1 MLTAKNLQ
9 CMRAILSVA
18 HCHGN
23 LLGSSWHI
31 ILTVGLKIPY
41 ITSFEY
47 LVFIFT
53 NFLFLQ
59 FQTLQHLVW
68 ILGLKPMTSGLTSS
82 GTSSTENSSVITT
95 AVMADLPVLS
105 NMVTRL
111 FESSTELSD
120 ISVKYL
126 IEALSRLSDESI
138 ELASSN
144 REPSLF
150 AVAKLLETAL
160 VSFFFSSNQNIKS
173 NYVPIFLLNFFFT
186 LTGKSWTCGCGLET
200 NYKSFVSCL
209 STSSFENETMGMRSC
224 YTFDKVFN

>member
-1 MLTAKNLQ
+1 
-9 CMRAILSVA
+9 
-18 HCHGN
+18 
-23 LLGSSWHI
+23 
-31 ILTVGLKIPY
+31 
-41 ITSFEY
+41 
-47 LVFIFT
+47 
-53 NFLFLQ
+53 
-59 FQTLQHLVW
+59 
-68 ILGLKPMTSGLTSS
+68 MTSGLTTS
-82 GTSSTENSSVITT
+82 GSSSTENSSVITT

-160 VSFFFSSNQNIKS
+160 VSIINTVFFRNIKKVIIHYFRAIS
-173 NYVPIFLLNFFFT
+173 NFRKLPT
-186 LTGKSWTCGCGLET
+186 
-200 NYKSFVSCL
+200 
-209 STSSFENETMGMRSC
+209 
-224 YTFDKVFN
+224 

>member
-1 MLTAKNLQ
+1 
-9 CMRAILSVA
+9 
-18 HCHGN
+18 
-23 LLGSSWHI
+23 
-31 ILTVGLKIPY
+31 
-41 ITSFEY
+41 
-47 LVFIFT
+47 
-53 NFLFLQ
+53 
-59 FQTLQHLVW
+59 
-68 ILGLKPMTSGLTSS
+68 MTSGLTTS
-82 GTSSTENSSVITT
+82 GSSSTENSSVITT

-160 VSFFFSSNQNIKS
+160 VSIINTVLFFLYIKKVIIHYFRAISNFRKL
-173 NYVPIFLLNFFFT
+173 PT
-186 LTGKSWTCGCGLET
+186 
-200 NYKSFVSCL
+200 
-209 STSSFENETMGMRSC
+209 
-224 YTFDKVFN
+224 

>member
-1 MLTAKNLQ
+1 MFGLAPSIVAFMPLSLLRLQSLREFVLIQSCMISQKFYNPLMLLWNLY
-9 CMRAILSVA
+9 RE
-18 HCHGN
+18 N
-23 LLGSSWHI
+23 SSNW
-31 ILTVGLKIPY
+31 G
-41 ITSFEY
+41 Y
-47 LVFIFT
+47 LFS
-53 NFLFLQ
+53 

-68 ILGLKPMTSGLTSS
+68 ILGLKPMTGGALTTSGSS
-82 GTSSTENSSVITT
+82 GTENSSVITT

-126 IEALSRLSDESI
+126 IEALCRLSDESI

-160 VSFFFSSNQNIKS
+160 VN
-173 NYVPIFLLNFFFT
+173 L
-186 LTGKSWTCGCGLET
+186 G
-200 NYKSFVSCL
+200 
-209 STSSFENETMGMRSC
+209 R
-224 YTFDKVFN
+224 

>member
-1 MLTAKNLQ
+1 
-9 CMRAILSVA
+9 
-18 HCHGN
+18 
-23 LLGSSWHI
+23 
-31 ILTVGLKIPY
+31 
-41 ITSFEY
+41 
-47 LVFIFT
+47 
-53 NFLFLQ
+53 
-59 FQTLQHLVW
+59 
-68 ILGLKPMTSGLTSS
+68 MTSGLTTSVGS
-82 GTSSTENSSVITT
+82 SSTENSSVITT

-160 VSFFFSSNQNIKS
+160 VSLFHCGPEKLKKVQAKKLVKS
-173 NYVPIFLLNFFFT
+173 NKSKIFLREIAFLAI
-186 LTGKSWTCGCGLET
+186 
-200 NYKSFVSCL
+200 
-209 STSSFENETMGMRSC
+209 
-224 YTFDKVFN
+224 